1 MGMKTI
7 SESKMLKQV
16 STHVVQVP
24 PSSLESEH
32 PLMEMARSFD
42 QGFIV
47 AWLFHDLVFGT
58 ITDGEIQVRSRS
70 GLMDSKTLDH
80 YLERARLFNQDK
92 ECYLFRGQNQ
102 VIQGR
107 IREDGDE
114 INSPNVTKTTVK
126 DVQAILLGRRQA
138 SLEDPWVRVG
148 SGRGADFVVPA
159 QWVGTHSKRTVVH
172 MRYYLGY
179 VHHLA
184 TIVDQRIVQM
194 TPAND
199 GEAHAVD
206 QGAEGSLGSGST
218 KEI

>member
-1 MGMKTI
+1 MKAM
-7 SESKMLKQV
+7 SESKRLKHII
-16 STHVVQVP
+16 TRVVEVP
-24 PSSLESEH
+24 PSVLESEH
-32 PLMEMARSFD
+32 PVMEMARRFD

-58 ITDGEIQVRSRS
+58 ITHGELQVRGRS
-70 GLMDSKTLDH
+70 GLMDPKTLDH
-80 YLERARLFNQDK
+80 YLERARLFDQDK

-102 VIQGR
+102 GIQGR
-107 IREDGDE
+107 IREDEDE
-114 INSPNVTKTTVK
+114 INSPNVTKTTVR
-126 DVQAILLGRRQA
+126 DVQAVLLGRRQA

-159 QWVGTHSKRTVVH
+159 QWVGARAKRTVVH

-206 QGAEGSLGSGST
+206 
-218 KEI
+218 

>member
-1 MGMKTI
+1 MKAM
-7 SESKMLKQV
+7 SESKMLKHIN
-16 STHVVQVP
+16 TRVVEIP
-24 PSSLESEH
+24 PSALESEY
-32 PLMEMARSFD
+32 PLMEMARSFP

-58 ITDGEIQVRSRS
+58 ITDGEIQVRGRS
-70 GLMDSKTLDH
+70 GQMEPKTLDH

-102 VIQGR
+102 VLQGR

-114 INSPNVTKTTVK
+114 IQSSNVTKTTVK
-126 DVQAILLGRRQA
+126 DVQAVLLGRRQA
-138 SLEDPWVRVG
+138 TLDDSWVRVG

-159 QWVGTHSKRTVVH
+159 PWVGVHSQRTVVH

-194 TPAND
+194 TPTKG
-199 GEAHAVD
+199 GEAVAVD
-206 QGAEGSLGSGST
+206 
-218 KEI
+218 